1 MDRDEKED
9 REILKF
15 VLEQIYRAKRRKGQL
30 DRRLENL
37 KCDMRSAPGAQGR
50 GRRTTGDHGD
60 GTANLVVKQSSIEE
74 RIEKQ
79 KYNVSLSIEK
89 TMDLLELLPETS
101 LEREIMERRHLDM
114 RFI

>member
-37 KCDMRSAPGAQGR
+37 KCDMRSAPGAQ
-50 GRRTTGDHGD
+50 
-60 GTANLVVKQSSIEE
+60 S
-74 RIEKQ
+74 
-79 KYNVSLSIEK
+79 
-89 TMDLLELLPETS
+89 
-101 LEREIMERRHLDM
+101 
-114 RFI
+114 